1 MTGIIKASRKA
12 AGDGQ
17 SSVAFNFEDLTD
29 KANQYLDSVRR
40 QAAKILTDAKQ
51 QAQEVEQRAREAGRQ
66 AALRQA
72 EQSVEGKFNERLQT
86 VMPALEQ
93 AVLALRESEQA
104 WLNHWERQTVR
115 LACAIAERVVR
126 REIARTPEITL
137 QLVREALEL
146 ANGSARLRLH
156 LNPQDH
162 ATLAGQVA
170 ALVAC
175 LQHLAPAEIVAD
187 PKISPGGCRVT
198 TEFGSIDQQ
207 IETQLARIEEE
218 LT

>member
-1 MTGIIKASRKA
+1 MSGIIKVGRQQT
-12 AGDGQ
+12 GDSQ
-17 SSVAFNFEDLTD
+17 SSVAFNFEDLTE
-29 KANQYLDSVRR
+29 KANHYLDTVRR

-51 QAQEVEQRAREAGRQ
+51 QAQAVEQRAREAGQQ

-72 EQSVEGKFNERLQT
+72 EQSVHAKLNERLQT
-86 VMPALEQ
+86 MMPALEQ
-93 AVLALRESEQA
+93 AVVSLRESEQA
-104 WLNHWERQTVR
+104 WLNHWERQTVH
-115 LACAIAERVVR
+115 LACAIAARIVR

-137 QLVREALEL
+137 HLVREALEL
-146 ANGSARLRLH
+146 ANGSSRLRLH

-162 ATLAGQVA
+162 ATLADRIPAIVA
-170 ALVAC
+170 R
-175 LQHLAPAEIVAD
+175 LQQLAPAEIVPD
-187 PKISPGGCRVT
+187 PEISPGGCRVT